1 MPPSLKPNHL
11 TELEL
16 VKLLGGMS
24 DSVND
29 DLITYGINAASDA
42 IEAYCYTNIHLQTK
56 TNKLW
61 VGYDGNAII
70 GTRNINSLHFIGGTP
85 VILCATCNINNNVD
99 YLNVTFLP
107 ESVQLNYKLALS
119 APVQT
124 NLLYTTYPTA
134 DNLFAQISVLV
145 PGFSYV
151 LHNDTF
157 SELINASFFSL
168 DVFKNTSTELPC
180 LTHTENSDYVDS
192 KSGIVKTKYQN
203 TWVVI
208 KYTSG
213 WNPIPSDIQMIAAEM
228 ALRFMFRRH
237 DINSQ
242 NIDIIDKHYVARLHP
257 YRLQPVALLGLP
269 TNGNQAVN
277 YIVRNYN

>member
-42 IEAYCYTNIHLQTK
+42 IEAYCYTNIHVQTK
-56 TNKLW
+56 TKKVW

-124 NLLYTTYPTA
+124 NLQQ
-134 DNLFAQISVLV
+134 QI
-145 PGFSYV
+145 
-151 LHNDTF
+151 
-157 SELINASFFSL
+157 IFSL
-168 DVFKNTSTELPC
+168 
-180 LTHTENSDYVDS
+180 
-192 KSGIVKTKYQN
+192 KSRY
-203 TWVVI
+203 
-208 KYTSG
+208 
-213 WNPIPSDIQMIAAEM
+213 
-228 ALRFMFRRH
+228 
-237 DINSQ
+237 
-242 NIDIIDKHYVARLHP
+242 
-257 YRLQPVALLGLP
+257 
-269 TNGNQAVN
+269 
-277 YIVRNYN
+277 